1 MRCLFDYFSRFAK
14 NFICYIFQ
22 KHASKDH
29 LTQGNLL
36 KTMLLN
42 EKQSN
47 LEREMYEISLY
58 TPNIFHLGQESMF
71 AKHTFTF

>member
-1 MRCLFDYFSRFAK
+1 MRCLFGYFSRFVK

-22 KHASKDH
+22 KQASKDH

-42 EKQSN
+42 EKQSD

-58 TPNIFHLGQESMF
+58 TPNIFHLGQELMF